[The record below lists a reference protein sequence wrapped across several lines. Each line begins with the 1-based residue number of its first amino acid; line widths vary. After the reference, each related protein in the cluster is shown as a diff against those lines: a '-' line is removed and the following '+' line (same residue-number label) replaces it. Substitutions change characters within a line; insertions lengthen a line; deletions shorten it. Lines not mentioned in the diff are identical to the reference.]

1 MSDLTITTAGVTESK
16 VSGGEFLSSD
26 KKLNQ
31 MKVDIISITPGTT
44 TNTCSDGEIIFD
56 NEKIE
61 NCVGVKGGSCI
72 LQSVT
77 ILDDDDIGAT
87 VDLVFLSAAGS
98 LGTEGSA
105 ISVDDASSAVP
116 GTILGVVTVSNYM
129 DGINWQLGHKENIGL
144 VLKAASGSRDIYVA
158 CINRS
163 GGDQTWGADDLHLKF
178 GVVQD

>member
-1 MSDLTITTAGVTESK
+1 MSDLTITNAGVSVTK
-16 VSGGEFLSSD
+16 KTGGEVLSNN

-31 MKVDIISITPGTT
+31 MKVDVIELTPGTT
-44 TNTCSDGEIIFD
+44 TNACSDGEIVFD

-61 NCVGVKGGSCI
+61 NCVAVKGGSCI

-77 ILDDDDIGAT
+77 ILDDDDIGAA
-87 VDLVFLSAAGS
+87 VDLVFLSASGS

-105 ISVDDASSAVP
+105 ISVDDASSTVP

-129 DGINWQLGHKENIGL
+129 DGVNWKLGHKENIGL
-144 VLKAASGSRDIYVA
+144 VLKAASTSRDIYVA

-163 GGDQTWGADDLHLKF
+163 GSSATWGADDLHLKF
-178 GVVQD
+178 GIVQD